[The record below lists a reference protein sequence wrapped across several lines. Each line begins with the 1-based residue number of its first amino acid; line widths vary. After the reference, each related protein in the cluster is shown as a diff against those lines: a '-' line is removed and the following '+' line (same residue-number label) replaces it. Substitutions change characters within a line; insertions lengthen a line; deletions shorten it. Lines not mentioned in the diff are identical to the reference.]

1 MLIDNRYF
9 VEKALGEGGSGK
21 VYKVLDKISGEIQAL
36 KLLNPDLI
44 SSDELALFEQEFLN
58 LKKLSHPNIIKV
70 FNFGFEKNH
79 QPYFT
84 MELVE
89 GPALQELFSESF
101 DLSAFVQYTTQI
113 CLALDY
119 LHNRGIIHRDL
130 KPANILLKQ
139 NEDNR
144 FNALLTDFGMAENF
158 RISNF
163 DPRGGSHFYVSPEA
177 IRGWKI
183 DPRADLYSLGVA
195 LYEVAT
201 GTKPFSAETPIEVL
215 KQHLH
220 KIPENPTNIRKDI
233 PFELSEIIFKLLE
246 KNPSKRYSSALEVI
260 QDLLKLASVSIPLP
274 KLQASS
280 QIWGGGFVGRKTE
293 LKLLRQAFEASRS
306 QQNLHFTLISGERGT
321 GKTRLLQEFSTQIQ
335 LDGGKIFFL
344 NSIDTKG
351 VPYGP
356 IVELIRQIGV
366 SAPDGIE
373 LSEDEITIWR
383 FILTH
388 GKGREVPEIF
398 KDKVQIFDVFVRLL
412 EKFSKAIQRMQKD
425 DGTLPL
431 LVILDD
437 FQEALE
443 SIRQFISYLVFNG
456 SFIKMLLVCLVSGD
470 DLKLRDFYQKFQSEK
485 TFQLLHLK
493 AFNQA
498 DFQTF
503 LEQKFTRVKNFDSL
517 FNDLYEQTSGNPL
530 FTEHL
535 LQFLIDKEI
544 LVREDGFWVW
554 KGIETGVGIPDVLS
568 DLLKSRW
575 EKLSPSAQSI
585 LQALALHG
593 EAIPFALLKNFFGG
607 ADESF
612 MKGVGQLLA
621 SGFILRE
628 IVNGKV
634 LFRLAQQS
642 WVDFLNEVTP
652 PQQAKVIHEQWITAI
667 EEQSNSSSN
676 ERAVQL
682 AHHALGAQNDA
693 KAKKYL
699 PVAAEFARSMFD
711 IPQAIH
717 FYSEY
722 LKLLSDEESEKK
734 ENVLEELATLYELGG
749 EFEKSL
755 RVIRTVLDDPDTLH
769 LSKEKFWDWTFRKVD
784 ILQKL
789 GRVDDVFQLLLDQ
802 QKAWESLS
810 PELNGRGH
818 YELGWIYHL
827 KGDFEKA
834 YQQYNRALELFQRSN
849 SEANL
854 GFTHNRMGVTYL
866 IENKLDQAENAF
878 LKSLEIF
885 DQITHLRGLAHVHN
899 NLGILYRRKG
909 DLKQAKK
916 HYEICLKI
924 RRTIKDISYLP
935 QILNNLANV
944 QFYEGNWKDAFE
956 AYKEVLRIAQGLGLE
971 ETTAGVLDNLGMLLF
986 YFGKIEEALAY
997 EKKSIQIDRRLG
1009 KLIDVARAMERMGDI
1024 YDVIENYR
1032 LSRAYYFRSLHLLEK
1047 LKSEKDTAE
1056 VLLKLG
1062 AHYLK
1067 VNQKGKAL
1075 DYLVQAEDLC
1085 QIHRLEETRA
1095 QVAIYILQW
1104 ALKYHDYQRA
1114 EYYRN
1119 FLGNNLSAFVDPLL
1133 EGVAYRQLGDAW
1145 LKKERLTQS
1154 LENYQRSLE
1163 IFVRLGAVIE
1173 QARAH
1178 KAIAL
1183 TYNLRE
1189 DFEQA
1194 QVHFKKA
1201 VQLFEKIPA
1210 RSERLRL
1217 MNHLIDAQEHI
1228 IANLQQGTGGDNQI
1242 TALQQTSLIVHSI
1255 FNLETMLHNIMNT
1268 VINLLKADRA
1278 AIIFLDKSTGG
1289 LEVKVS
1295 RGMEEATIEDAIRI
1309 SQSIIER
1316 VEKTGSSVL
1325 SRNTLGDDRF
1335 RNSRSVRNFRI
1346 FSLMCVP
1353 LKLEE
1358 RLIGTVYVD
1367 SRNPDR
1373 IFSYRDLEFLEN
1385 ISDLAAVA
1393 ISNSE
1398 YYEEIKRRKHSL
1410 ENDVKALRELVK
1422 QTFQFNDMIGTSK
1435 PMQDIFRTVSKI
1447 LDKNVDILI
1456 RGESGTGKE
1465 KLAGIIHFNSNRKNK
1480 PFVTVNCA
1488 AIPPTLLE
1496 SELFGIEKR
1505 VATGVDEHL
1514 GKFEQANGG
1523 TIFLD
1528 EIGDMSMDT
1537 QAKILRVIQEREF
1550 QRIGSSKTIKVDVR
1564 LIAATNKNLEEAIR
1578 KQAFRQDL
1586 YYRLNVLP
1594 IVIPPLRERKEDIP
1608 LLVEYFVKKYGSSG
1622 DVKRIT
1628 EAAMKAL
1635 IDYDWPGNVRE
1646 LENVVHR
1653 MIIFAENGRI
1663 TVNDLPA
1670 EIRTNNKIQEL
1681 VNSGKGKMA
1690 LRDYERSLLLE
1701 SLKQNEWNISKTAKA
1716 LGVHR
1721 NTLHRKIRGYN
1732 ITKPKL

>member
-21 VYKVLDKISGEIQAL
+21 VYKVLDNISGEIQAL

-44 SSDELALFEQEFLN
+44 SSDELVLFEREFLN
-58 LKKLSHPNIIKV
+58 LKKLSHPNIIRV
-70 FNFGFEKNH
+70 FNFGFEKSR

-84 MELVE
+84 MDFVE

-101 DLSAFVQYTTQI
+101 DLSAFVQYATQI

-119 LHNRGIIHRDL
+119 LHSRGIIHRDL
-130 KPANILLKQ
+130 KPANILLQRDKNGEFQ
-139 NEDNR
+139 
-144 FNALLTDFGMAENF
+144 ALLTDFGMAEDF

-183 DPRADLYSLGVA
+183 DQRADLYSLGIT
-195 LYEVAT
+195 LYEIAT
-201 GTKPFSAETPIEVL
+201 GKKPFSAETPIEVL

-220 KIPENPTNIRKDI
+220 KIPENPTNVRKDI
-233 PFELSEIIFKLLE
+233 PFGLSEIIFKLLE
-246 KNPSKRYSSALEVI
+246 KNASARYSSALEVV
-260 QDLLKLASVSIPLP
+260 QDLLELSPVSIPIP
-274 KLQASS
+274 KLQASA
-280 QIWGGGFVGRKTE
+280 QIWGGGFVGRKPE
-293 LKLLRQAFEASRS
+293 LKLLRQAFETSRS
-306 QQNLHFTLISGERGT
+306 QQNLHFALIHGERGV

-335 LDGGKIFFL
+335 LDGGKIFYL
-344 NSIDTKG
+344 NSSDTRG
-351 VPYGP
+351 VPYGL

-366 SAPDGIE
+366 SAPGGID
-373 LSEDEITIWR
+373 LSEDEETIWR

-388 GKGREVPEIF
+388 GKGRKIPEIF
-398 KDKVQIFDVFVRLL
+398 KDKAQIFDVFVRLL
-412 EKFSKAIQRMQKD
+412 EKFSKAIQQVQKNN
-425 DGTLPL
+425 GSLPL
-431 LVILDD
+431 LAVLDD
-437 FQEALE
+437 FQEASE
-443 SIRQFISYLVFNG
+443 SIYQFMRYLIFNG
-456 SFIKMLLVCLVSGD
+456 TSIEMLLVGLVSGD
-470 DLKLRDFYQKFQSEK
+470 EIRLQHFYQNFQPEK
-485 TFQLLHLK
+485 TFHRFVLK
-493 AFNQA
+493 PFNHV

-503 LEQKFTRVKNFDSL
+503 LEQKIAKVKNFDL
-517 FNDLYEQTSGNPL
+517 LYNDLYEQTSGNPL
-530 FTEHL
+530 FSEHL
-535 LQFLIDKEI
+535 LQYLIDKGL
-544 LVREDGFWVW
+544 LVRENSFWVW
-554 KGIETGVGIPDVLS
+554 KGMEPGVGIPNAMS

-575 EKLSPSAQSI
+575 EKLVPSAQSI

-593 EAIPFALLKNFFGG
+593 EAVPFGLLQSFFKGE
-607 ADESF
+607 DDSF
-612 MKGVGQLLA
+612 LEGVDNLLSA
-621 SGFILRE
+621 GLILRE
-628 IVNGKV
+628 VVDENV

-642 WVDFLNEVTP
+642 WIDFLHEITP
-652 PQQAKVIHEQWITAI
+652 LPQAKSIHERWIATI
-667 EEQSNSSSN
+667 EEQSDGLSN
-676 ERAVQL
+676 EWAVRL
-682 AHHALGAQNDA
+682 THHALKCQNHD

-699 PVAAEFARSMFD
+699 PIAADYARSMFD

-722 LKLLSDEESEKK
+722 LKLLSDKEFEIR
-734 ENVLEELATLYELGG
+734 ENVLERLSTLYELGG

-755 RVIRTVLDDPDTLH
+755 QIIQSVLDDPDHFH
-769 LSKEKFWDWTFRKVD
+769 LSKEELWKWKFRNVD
-784 ILQKL
+784 ILQKI
-789 GRVDDVFQLLLDQ
+789 GRVDDVFRLLLDQ
-802 QKAWESLS
+802 QNAWESLP

-818 YELGWIYHL
+818 YELGWIYRL

-834 YQQYNRALELFQRSN
+834 YHQYDIALDLFKKSK

-854 GFTHNRMGVTYL
+854 GFTYNRIGVTYL
-866 IENKLDQAENAF
+866 IENKLDQAEAAF

-885 DQITHLRGLAHVHN
+885 DRITHFRGMAHVHN
-899 NLGILYRRKG
+899 NLGILFRRKG

-916 HYEICLKI
+916 HYQNCLKI
-924 RRTIKDISYLP
+924 RRTIKDVSYLP

-944 QFYEGNWKDAFE
+944 QYYEGNWKDAYE
-956 AYKEVLRIAQGLGLE
+956 AYKEVLQISQGLGLE
-971 ETTAGVLDNLGMLLF
+971 ETTADVLDNLGMLLF
-986 YFGKIEEALAY
+986 HFGQIEDALIY
-997 EKKSIQIDRRLG
+997 EKKSIQTDYRLG
-1009 KLIDVARAMERMGDI
+1009 NLRNVAMAMERMGDF
-1024 YDVIENYR
+1024 YDVIENYPR
-1032 LSRAYYFRSLHLLEK
+1032 SRAYYYRSLRMLEK
-1047 LKSEKDTAE
+1047 LKAEEDTAE

-1067 VNQKGKAL
+1067 VNQKEKAL
-1075 DYLVQAEDLC
+1075 DYLIRAEDIC
-1085 QIHRLEETRA
+1085 QIYHLDEERA
-1095 QVAIYILQW
+1095 QVAIYILQY
-1104 ALKYHDYQRA
+1104 ALKYHDYQRG

-1119 FLGNNLSAFVDPLL
+1119 FLANNLSTFVDPLWQ
-1133 EGVAYRQLGDAW
+1133 GIAYRQLGDAW
-1145 LKKERLTQS
+1145 HKKEQLTQA
-1154 LENYQRSLE
+1154 LESYQRSLD
-1163 IFVRLGAVIE
+1163 IFIRLGAVVE
-1173 QARAH
+1173 QARTH
-1178 KAIAL
+1178 KALAL
-1183 TYNLRE
+1183 THAIRD

-1194 QVHFKKA
+1194 QVHLKKA

-1217 MNHLIDAQEHI
+1217 MNHLIETQEHI
-1228 IANLQQGTGGDNQI
+1228 LANLQQGAGGENQI
-1242 TALQQTSLIVHSI
+1242 SALQQTSLIVHSI

-1278 AIIFLDKSTGG
+1278 AIIFLDKSSDG

-1325 SRNTLGDDRF
+1325 SRNTMGDDRF
-1335 RNSRSVRNFRI
+1335 RNSKSVRNFRI

-1353 LKLEE
+1353 LKLED
-1358 RLIGTVYVD
+1358 RLIGTVYID

-1398 YYEEIKRRKHSL
+1398 YYEEVKRRKDSL
-1410 ENDVKALRELVK
+1410 EKDVKNLRELIK

-1435 PMQDIFRTVSKI
+1435 PMQKIFQVVSKV
-1447 LDKNVDILI
+1447 LDKNVDILL

-1465 KLAGIIHFNSNRKNK
+1465 KLAGIIHFNSNRKDK

-1505 VATGVDEHL
+1505 VATGVDKHL

-1528 EIGDMSMDT
+1528 EIGDMSLDT

-1550 QRIGSSKTIKVDVR
+1550 QRIGGSNTVKVDVR
-1564 LIAATNKNLEEAIR
+1564 IIAATNKNLEEAIR
-1578 KQAFRQDL
+1578 NKTFRQDL

-1608 LLVEYFVKKYGSSG
+1608 LLVEYFVKKYGNSG
-1622 DVKRIT
+1622 DVEKIT
-1628 EAAMKAL
+1628 DAAMKAL

-1653 MIIFAENGRI
+1653 MMIFAENGRI
-1663 TVNDLPA
+1663 TVNDLPV
-1670 EIRTNNKIQEL
+1670 EIRTNNKVQAL

-1690 LRDYERSLLLE
+1690 LKDYERTLLLE
-1701 SLKQNEWNISKTAKA
+1701 SLRLNDWNISKTAKT
-1716 LGVHR
+1716 LGIHR
-1721 NTLHRKIRGYN
+1721 NTLHRKLKIYK
-1732 ITKPKL
+1732 IAKPKL

>member
-84 MELVE
+84 MDLVE
-89 GPALQELFSESF
+89 GPSLQELFSESF
-101 DLSAFVQYTTQI
+101 DLSAFVQYTAQI

-139 NEDNR
+139 NEDNG

-163 DPRGGSHFYVSPEA
+163 DSRGGSHFYVSPEA

-183 DPRADLYSLGVA
+183 DQRADLYSLGIA

-233 PFELSEIIFKLLE
+233 PLELSEIIFKLLE
-246 KNPSKRYSSALEVI
+246 KNPSKRYSSALEVV
-260 QDLLKLASVSIPLP
+260 QDLLKLAPVSIPLP

-280 QIWGGGFVGRKTE
+280 QIWGGGFVGRKAE
-293 LKLLRQAFEASRS
+293 LKLLNQAFEASRN
-306 QQNLHFTLISGERGT
+306 QQNLHFTLIRGERGI

-344 NSIDTKG
+344 NSIDTVG
-351 VPYGP
+351 VPYGL

-366 SAPDGIE
+366 STPGGIE
-373 LSEDEITIWR
+373 FSEDEETIWR

-388 GKGREVPEIF
+388 GKGREIPEIF
-398 KDKVQIFDVFVRLL
+398 KDKAQIFDVFVRLL
-412 EKFSKAIQRMQKD
+412 EKFSKAVQRMQKD
-425 DGTLPL
+425 NGTLPL

-437 FQEALE
+437 FQEASE
-443 SIRQFISYLVFNG
+443 SIRQFIRYLIFNG
-456 SFIKMLLVCLVSGD
+456 SSIEMLLIGLVSGD
-470 DLKLRDFYQKFQSEK
+470 DLKLRDFYQNFQSEK
-485 TFQLLHLK
+485 TFQQLVLK
-493 AFNQA
+493 AFNHA

-503 LEQKFTRVKNFDSL
+503 LEQKFTKVKNFDSL
-517 FNDLYEQTSGNPL
+517 FNDLYGQTSGNPL

-544 LVREDGFWVW
+544 LPREDGFWVW
-554 KGIETGVGIPDVLS
+554 KGIETGIGIPEAMS

-593 EAIPFALLKNFFGG
+593 EAIPFNLLKNFFRG

-612 MKGVGQLLA
+612 MEGVGGLLA
-621 SGFILRE
+621 SGFVIRE
-628 IVNGKV
+628 IADGKI

-642 WVDFLNEVTP
+642 WVDFLNEITT
-652 PQQAKVIHEQWITAI
+652 PQQAKAIHEQWITTI
-667 EEQSNSSSN
+667 EEQSDGSSN
-676 ERAVQL
+676 EWAVRL
-682 AHHALGAQNDA
+682 AHHALESQHGA

-722 LKLLSDEESEKK
+722 LKLLSDKESEIK
-734 ENVLEELATLYELGG
+734 ENVLEKLATLYELGG

-755 RVIRTVLDDPDTLH
+755 QIIQTVLNDPDALH
-769 LSKEKFWDWTFRKVD
+769 LSKEKLWDWKFRNVD

-789 GRVDDVFQLLLDQ
+789 GRVDEVFQLLLDQ
-802 QKAWESLS
+802 QNAWESLP

-818 YELGWIYHL
+818 YELGWIYRL

-834 YQQYNRALELFQRSN
+834 YQQYNRALEQFQKAN

-866 IENKLDQAENAF
+866 IENKLDQAESAF

-885 DQITHLRGLAHVHN
+885 DQMTHFRGLAHVHN

-916 HYEICLKI
+916 QYQNCLKI
-924 RRTIKDISYLP
+924 RRTIKDVSYLP

-971 ETTAGVLDNLGMLLF
+971 ETMADVLDNLGMLLF
-986 YFGKIEEALAY
+986 YFGKIEDALAY

-1009 KLIDVARAMERMGDI
+1009 NLINIAKAMERMGDM

-1032 LSRAYYFRSLHLLEK
+1032 HSHAYYCRSLHLLEK
-1047 LKSEKDTAE
+1047 LKSEEDTAE

-1067 VNQKGKAL
+1067 VNQKEKAL
-1075 DYLVQAEDLC
+1075 DYLIRAEDLC
-1085 QIHRLEETRA
+1085 QIYRLEEKRA

-1104 ALKYHDYQRA
+1104 ALKYHDYQRG

-1133 EGVAYRQLGDAW
+1133 QGVAYRQLGDAW
-1145 LKKERLTQS
+1145 LKKERLAQS

-1183 TYNLRE
+1183 TYNMRE

-1217 MNHLIDAQEHI
+1217 MNHLIDTQEHI
-1228 IANLQQGTGGDNQI
+1228 IANLQQGAGGDNQI

-1278 AIIFLDKSTGG
+1278 AIIFLDRSTGG

-1335 RNSRSVRNFRI
+1335 RNSKSVRNFRI

-1353 LKLEE
+1353 LKLED

-1398 YYEEIKRRKHSL
+1398 YYEEIKRRKNSL
-1410 ENDVKALRELVK
+1410 ENDVKTLREVVK

-1480 PFVTVNCA
+1480 PFITVNCA

-1564 LIAATNKNLEEAIR
+1564 IIAATNKNLEEAIR
-1578 KQAFRQDL
+1578 NQAFRQDL

-1622 DVKRIT
+1622 DVERIT

-1663 TVNDLPA
+1663 TVNDLPT
-1670 EIRTNNKIQEL
+1670 EIRTNNRVQEL

-1701 SLKQNEWNISKTAKA
+1701 SLKQNEWNISKTAKT

-1721 NTLHRKIRGYN
+1721 NTLHRKLKVYKIA
-1732 ITKPKL
+1732 KPKL

>member
-44 SSDELALFEQEFLN
+44 SSDELALFEREFLN
-58 LKKLSHPNIIKV
+58 LKKLSHPNIIRV
-70 FNFGFEKNH
+70 FNFGFEKKY

-89 GPALQELFSESF
+89 GPSLQELFSNSF
-101 DLSAFVQYTTQI
+101 DLADFVQYTTQI

-139 NEDNR
+139 DEPR
-144 FNALLTDFGMAENF
+144 GFRALLTDFGMAEDF
-158 RISNF
+158 QISNF

-177 IRGWKI
+177 IRGWKV
-183 DPRADLYSLGVA
+183 DQRSDLYSLGVT

-220 KIPENPTNIRKDI
+220 KIPENPGNIRKDI
-233 PFELSEIIFKLLE
+233 PFELSEIIFRLLE
-246 KNPSKRYSSALEVI
+246 KNPANRYSSALEVI
-260 QDLLKLASVSIPLP
+260 QDLLKLAPVSMPLP

-280 QIWGGGFVGRKTE
+280 QIWGGGFVGRKAE

-306 QQNLHFTLISGERGT
+306 QQNLHFALISGERGV

-344 NSIDTKG
+344 NSADTKG
-351 VPYGP
+351 VPYGL

-366 SAPDGIE
+366 STPSGIE
-373 LSEDEITIWR
+373 FSEDEETIWR

-388 GKGREVPEIF
+388 GKGREIPEIF
-398 KDKVQIFDVFVRLL
+398 KDKAQIFDVFVRLL
-412 EKFSKAIQRMQKD
+412 EKFSKAIQRTQKD

-437 FQEALE
+437 FQEASE
-443 SIRQFISYLVFNG
+443 SIRQFMRYLIFNG
-456 SFIKMLLVCLVSGD
+456 VSIEMFLIGLVSGD
-470 DLKLRDFYQKFQSEK
+470 GLNLEEFYQSFQSEK
-485 TFQLLHLK
+485 TFQRLVLK
-493 AFNQA
+493 SFNHA
-498 DFQTF
+498 DFQIF
-503 LEQKFTRVKNFDSL
+503 LEQKFTKVKNFDL
-517 FNDLYEQTSGNPL
+517 FFNDLYEQTSGNPL

-535 LQFLIDKEI
+535 LQFLIDKDV
-544 LVREDGFWVW
+544 LTREDGFWVW
-554 KGIETGVGIPDVLS
+554 KGIEAGVGIPDAMS

-593 EAIPFALLKNFFGG
+593 EAISFSLLQGFFKES
-607 ADESF
+607 ADDF
-612 MKGVGQLLA
+612 MEGMGSLLE
-621 SGFILRE
+621 SGFVLRE
-628 IVNGKV
+628 MVDGKI
-634 LFRLAQQS
+634 LFRLSQQS
-642 WVDFLNEVTP
+642 WVDFLNEITIP
-652 PQQAKVIHEQWITAI
+652 TKARLIHERWIAAI
-667 EEQSNSSSN
+667 EEQGNGSSN
-676 ERAVQL
+676 EWAVRL
-682 AHHALGAQNDA
+682 THHALKSGNEE
-693 KAKKYL
+693 KARQYL
-699 PVAAEFARSMFD
+699 PIAAEYARSMFD

-722 LKLLSDEESEKK
+722 LKLLSDKESETQ
-734 ENVLEELATLYELGG
+734 ENMLEKLATLYELGG

-755 RVIRTVLDDPDTLH
+755 QVIQDVLDQPDHFH
-769 LSKEKFWDWTFRKVD
+769 LSKEKLWDWKFRNVD

-789 GRVDDVFQLLLDQ
+789 GRVDDVFQFLLDQ
-802 QKAWESLS
+802 QNAWDSLQ
-810 PELNGRGH
+810 PELSGRGY
-818 YELGWIYHL
+818 YELGWIYRL
-827 KGDFEKA
+827 KGEFEKA
-834 YQQYNRALELFQRSN
+834 HQQYGRALELFQQSN

-854 GFTHNRMGVTYL
+854 GFTYNRVGVTYL
-866 IENKLDQAENAF
+866 IENKLDQAETAF
-878 LKSLEIF
+878 LKGLEIF
-885 DQITHLRGLAHVHN
+885 DRMTHLRGLAHVHN

-916 HYEICLKI
+916 HYQNCLKI
-924 RRTIKDISYLP
+924 RRTMKDVSYLP
-935 QILNNLANV
+935 QILNNLANI
-944 QFYEGNWKDAFE
+944 QYDEGNWKEAYE

-971 ETTAGVLDNLGMLLF
+971 ETTADVLDNLAMLLF
-986 YFGKIEEALAY
+986 HFGKIDEALVY
-997 EKKSIQIDRRLG
+997 EKKSIQTDRRLG
-1009 KLIDVARAMERMGDI
+1009 NVKNIAMAMERMGDL
-1024 YDVIENYR
+1024 YDVKEDYHR
-1032 LSRAYYFRSLHLLEK
+1032 SRAYYSRSLHALEK
-1047 LKSEKDTAE
+1047 LKFEEDTVE
-1056 VLLKLG
+1056 VLMKLG

-1067 VNQKGKAL
+1067 VNQKEKAL
-1075 DYLVQAEDLC
+1075 DHLIQSEDLC
-1085 QIHRLEETRA
+1085 QIYHLEEKRA
-1095 QVAIYILQW
+1095 QVATYILQW
-1104 ALKYHDYQRA
+1104 ALKYHDYQRG

-1119 FLGNNLSAFVDPLL
+1119 FLGNNLSAFADPLL
-1133 EGVAYRQLGDAW
+1133 QGVAYRQLGDAW
-1145 LKKERLTQS
+1145 LKKERLTQA

-1163 IFVRLGAVIE
+1163 IFVRLGAIIE
-1173 QARAH
+1173 QARTH

-1183 TYNLRE
+1183 TYNMRE

-1194 QVHFKKA
+1194 QVHLKKA

-1228 IANLQQGTGGDNQI
+1228 IANLQQGTGGENQI

-1278 AIIFLDKSTGG
+1278 AIIFLDRSTGG

-1295 RGMEEATIEDAIRI
+1295 RGMEEVTIEDAIRI

-1335 RNSRSVRNFRI
+1335 RNSKSVRNFRI

-1353 LKLEE
+1353 LKLED

-1373 IFSYRDLEFLEN
+1373 IFNYRDLEFLEN

-1398 YYEEIKRRKHSL
+1398 YYEEIKRRKDSL
-1410 ENDVKALRELVK
+1410 ENDVKNLREVVK
-1422 QTFQFNDMIGTSK
+1422 HTFQFNDMIGTSK
-1435 PMQDIFRTVSKI
+1435 PMQDIFQTVSKI

-1480 PFVTVNCA
+1480 PFITVNCA

-1505 VATGVDEHL
+1505 VATGVDKHL

-1550 QRIGSSKTIKVDVR
+1550 QRIGGTNTIKVDVR
-1564 LIAATNKNLEEAIR
+1564 IIAATNKNLEEAIR
-1578 KQAFRQDL
+1578 SQTFRQDL

-1608 LLVEYFVKKYGSSG
+1608 LLVEYFVKKYGNSG
-1622 DVKRIT
+1622 DVERIT

-1646 LENVVHR
+1646 LENVIHR

-1663 TVNDLPA
+1663 TVNDLPV
-1670 EIRTNNKIQEL
+1670 EIRTNNRMQEL

-1690 LRDYERSLLLE
+1690 LKDYEKTLLLE
-1701 SLKQNEWNISKTAKA
+1701 SLKQNEWNISRTAKT

-1721 NTLHRKIRGYN
+1721 NTLHRKLKIYK
-1732 ITKPKL
+1732 IEKPKL